1 MALQI
6 GDKIP
11 EDLGIDQ
18 NGQPVK
24 ASSFLGK
31 KIALYF
37 YPKDN
42 TPGCTAQACSLRD
55 GYTNLIKAGY
65 AILGVSV
72 DSAKSHQKFIDK
84 YNLPFPLITDTDKK
98 IVQLFGV
105 WKEKSMMGKKYMGT
119 VRTTYLVDEQG
130 IITHII
136 SGKSVDTG
144 NHADQILKMG

>member
-1 MALQI
+1 
-6 GDKIP
+6 
-11 EDLGIDQ
+11 
-18 NGQPVK
+18 
-24 ASSFLGK
+24 
-31 KIALYF
+31 
-37 YPKDN
+37 
-42 TPGCTAQACSLRD
+42 
-55 GYTNLIKAGY
+55 
-65 AILGVSV
+65 VSV

>member
-105 WKEKSMMGKKYMGT
+105 WREKSMMGKKYMGT

>member
-42 TPGCTAQACSLRD
+42 TPGCTAQASSLRD

>member
-42 TPGCTAQACSLRD
+42 TLVLLRLAVYEM
-55 GYTNLIKAGY
+55 GILI
-65 AILGVSV
+65 L
-72 DSAKSHQKFIDK
+72 
-84 YNLPFPLITDTDKK
+84 
-98 IVQLFGV
+98 
-105 WKEKSMMGKKYMGT
+105 
-119 VRTTYLVDEQG
+119 
-130 IITHII
+130 
-136 SGKSVDTG
+136 
-144 NHADQILKMG
+144 